1 MEIRREEIEHIAN
14 LSMLN
19 LSEEDITKY
28 TKDME
33 ELVGFANKI
42 NEVNTESIEESAF
55 ALEATNI
62 FRKDEVRESFDRE
75 LLLSNAPNSNGEA
88 YSLPSM
94 ME

>member
-1 MEIRREEIEHIAN
+1 MVNKEEIKHIAD

-19 LSEEDITKY
+19 LSEDEIQKFTAH
-28 TKDME
+28 MQGIVE
-33 ELVGFANKI
+33 FANK
-42 NEVNTESIEESAF
+42 VNSLDTEGVTESAF
-55 ALEATNI
+55 ALDTFNV

-94 ME
+94 MD

>member
-1 MEIRREEIEHIAN
+1 MNIKREEIEHIAN

-19 LSEEDITKY
+19 LSEDEIIRY

-33 ELVGFANKI
+33 ELVGFANKV
-42 NEVNTESIEESAF
+42 NEIDTEAISESAF
-55 ALEATNI
+55 ALDATNV
-62 FRKDEVRESFDRE
+62 FREDKVRESFDRE

-94 ME
+94 MD

>member
-1 MEIRREEIEHIAN
+1 MEIKREEIEHIAN

-42 NEVNTESIEESAF
+42 NAVDTGDLEESLF
-55 ALEATNI
+55 ALDASNV

-94 ME
+94 MD